1 MSDLATLASHAR
13 YLGLDAEADLVLT
26 DWSEFPFPPEMI
38 ELAQQA
44 NEAKCRTAIMAALS
58 DRCHSIDVL
67 ALRGTTLIEQGKFA
81 ALKVAHHLGFE
92 RAKLFDKGMR
102 ARRVYL
108 NTQFRVSKRLA
119 LQTGVASGSYATGD
133 YVALGDGLSSKSVPR
148 DVSAAIDGAY
158 KAAISLGVNNQRD
171 ASLPAW
177 WRDYIEPYRA

>member
-13 YLGLDAEADLVLT
+13 YLGLDAEADLVLS
-26 DWSEFPFPPEMI
+26 DLSAFPISAEMV
-38 ELAQQA
+38 ELIQQA
-44 NEAKCRTAIMAALS
+44 NETKCRQAIMAALS

-92 RAKLFDKGMR
+92 RAKLFDKGAR

-108 NTQFRVSKRLA
+108 NTRFHVGKRMA
-119 LQTGVASGSYATGD
+119 LQTGVASGSYSTGD
-133 YVALGDGLSSKSVPR
+133 YVALDGLSSKSVPR
-148 DVSAAIDGAY
+148 DVINAVDGAY

-171 ASLPAW
+171 ASLPVW